1 MATDR
6 LKNSALPRALSDV
19 VTDVADLFQ
28 KELQLA
34 RAELGAKLSIKLRA
48 GVWMSTAAGFA
59 VVAVVLLAQALV
71 VWLTTLGIALHLSCL
86 IIAVVMAAAAS
97 LAFYQGHSDAQEEL
111 TPRRTIHQI
120 KQDITITKEQLR

>member
-48 GVWMSTAAGFA
+48 GVWMSTGAGFA
-59 VVAVVLLAQALV
+59 LVAVVLLVQALV

-97 LAFYQGHSDAQEEL
+97 LAFYQGYSDSQEEL
-111 TPRRTIHQI
+111 TPRRTIYQI
-120 KQDITITKEQLR
+120 KEDITTTKEQLK